1 MKERENAKK
10 RAITDLNASNG
21 SQDILFQSQ
30 EFGQDGH
37 RHFVTSQTQY
47 CETLKKW
54 KCNISE
60 VLCLICLKLCRLL
73 ELGKG
78 ILLHFKFC
86 CYGNQNQ
93 NYCPL
98 LKKQKVYCLSKS
110 DVRKVIWNWLLLQV
124 VSRFE
129 EKWVIH
135 SSYCEKTIVFCFW
148 IKANYSR
155 LSCHSNEIL
164 RQAKFVC

>member
-1 MKERENAKK
+1 MKKK
-10 RAITDLNASNG
+10 RAVIGLNAPNG
-21 SQDILFQSQ
+21 SRDNLFQSQ

-37 RHFVTSQTQY
+37 RHFVSFQPHFQLNMTSQTQY
-47 CETLKKW
+47 CKTIKKW

-60 VLCLICLKLCRLL
+60 VFCLICLKRCRLL
-73 ELGKG
+73 ELGKE

-93 NYCPL
+93 DYCLL

-110 DVRKVIWNWLLLQV
+110 DVWKVIWNNTVWLLLQV
-124 VSRFE
+124 VSSFE
-129 EKWVIH
+129 DKWVIH
-135 SSYCEKTIVFCFW
+135 SSCCEKTIVICFW

-155 LSCHSNEIL
+155 LSCHSNEI
-164 RQAKFVC
+164 